1 VPRSPAPRSSDRHLV
16 VENPRGG
23 DDPRTFTDQE
33 LTGRVLLDGGT
44 FERCRFRDA
53 ALIYIGGAPP
63 TLVSCSFQGVSF
75 EFNGAAGRTVAF
87 LQAMASPASGLSSI
101 FKATFP
107 RLFGH

>member
-1 VPRSPAPRSSDRHLV
+1 MPRPSDRHFI

-23 DDPRTFTDQE
+23 GEEPRTFIDQD

-44 FERCRFRDA
+44 FERCRFKEA
-53 ALIYIGGAPP
+53 ALVYVGGEPP
-63 TLVSCSFQGVSF
+63 SLVNCSFRGVSF

-87 LQAMASPASGLSSI
+87 LQGMSAPKSGLSSV

>member
-1 VPRSPAPRSSDRHLV
+1 VPRPLDQHLV
-16 VENPRGG
+16 VENPRSV
-23 DDPRTFTDQE
+23 DDPRSFVDE
-33 LTGRVLLDGGT
+33 DLTGRVLLDGGT

-63 TLVSCSFQGVSF
+63 TLVDCSFQSVSF
-75 EFNGAAGRTVAF
+75 EFTGAAGRTVAF
-87 LQAMASPASGLSSI
+87 LQAMASPKSGLSSI